1 MLLCRKGSSTILLV
15 SSQKENSVVITIY
28 QKGISLNKSA
38 MKEVEKR
45 LERNPLLPKW
55 DVLIRPV

>member
-1 MLLCRKGSSTILLV
+1 MLLFRSAECGLEAWGDRWSRPV
-15 SSQKENSVVITIY
+15 
-28 QKGISLNKSA
+28 NKSV